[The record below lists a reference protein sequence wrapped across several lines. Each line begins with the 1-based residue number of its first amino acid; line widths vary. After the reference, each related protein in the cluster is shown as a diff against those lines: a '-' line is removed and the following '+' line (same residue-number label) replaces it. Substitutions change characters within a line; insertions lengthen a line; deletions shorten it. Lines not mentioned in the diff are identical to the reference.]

1 MAKVDQIF
9 RLVRIIKELER
20 HKESGGLTYEELKE
34 CLENVHDNEYDAGR
48 LQSEE
53 LRFSEK
59 TFQRDRRLLSD
70 LFDVEVVFEDKKWR
84 LEENDFANK

>member
-1 MAKVDQIF
+1 M
-9 RLVRIIKELER
+9 
-20 HKESGGLTYEELKE
+20 
-34 CLENVHDNEYDAGR
+34 ENVHDNEYDAGR

-84 LEENDFANK
+84 LEENDFANKYAFIRQSLADECLSPK